1 MLIHQITK
9 KSQVDEGLLSNVK
22 DSISSGLSNMGTNM
36 RVGLGLGS
44 SNQLALLQTKQNN
57 DRAAKASAALA
68 KKGYNV
74 TTSAPTA
81 ALTVQQAAVRSK
93 LKNSPLSRYIG
104 KTDTTQIGN
113 IAKSFNPTVNQ
124 PSANYGAA
132 TAMPVNPYTPPGVN
146 ARTATATTAQTST
159 DIAQMKAKDDAA
171 RHQISAQDLAQ
182 RKQTQASDSTKA
194 QQDNNE
200 VAQVKAIKAKQATG
214 QLVTPDE
221 LTTLKFAARKGIK
234 EDQQNNTDVASN
246 FTNWVTNTVKIPK
259 DILTNNEVKTQLV
272 PFLANVVT
280 AAGKNN
286 PAEISKAVAEYL
298 MVALAGVAYIND
310 LKNHSAT
317 STQQNIATSTQQNIA
332 TKVGIDPTT
341 IARAQTQLGIRPGMQ
356 VKQTGNSAADNL
368 LKAFGF
374 IPGFY
379 AAESKTMYVPQED
392 YYVTKH
398 RLAETQHLKDK

>member
-44 SNQLALLQTKQNN
+44 SNQQQNN
-57 DRAAKASAALA
+57 DRAAKAAAALA

-74 TTSAPTA
+74 TTSAPTP

-298 MVALAGVAYIND
+298 MVAMAGVAYIND
-310 LKNHSAT
+310 RKNHS
-317 STQQNIATSTQQNIA
+317 ATSTQQNIA

-379 AAESKTMYVPQED
+379 AAESKTTYVPQED